1 LGRLYTI
8 ISLVPGRFERK
19 IIVMDYA
26 KRPVAVEAHIAQPAH
41 IKATLHGSARTTGQ
55 IADWPNGT
63 HTVADQKLL
72 RVIHRS
78 STK

>member
-1 LGRLYTI
+1 LGRLYPI
-8 ISLVPGRFERK
+8 ISFVPGRFERK

-26 KRPVAVEAHIAQPAH
+26 KRPVAVEAHIAQTAQT
-41 IKATLHGSARTTGQ
+41 KAALHGSARTTGQ
-55 IADWPNGT
+55 IANRANGT

-78 STK
+78 SPK